1 MPLRSFAD
9 LTTLCLISQLNIVIN
24 IAQNLGLYVK
34 SRINIV
40 NNEFFMARIKFGH
53 EDLVNELLE
62 YLNHTPL
69 GKMSVCLKLRLVID
83 ES

>member
-1 MPLRSFAD
+1 
-9 LTTLCLISQLNIVIN
+9 
-24 IAQNLGLYVK
+24 
-34 SRINIV
+34 
-40 NNEFFMARIKFGH
+40 MARVKFGH